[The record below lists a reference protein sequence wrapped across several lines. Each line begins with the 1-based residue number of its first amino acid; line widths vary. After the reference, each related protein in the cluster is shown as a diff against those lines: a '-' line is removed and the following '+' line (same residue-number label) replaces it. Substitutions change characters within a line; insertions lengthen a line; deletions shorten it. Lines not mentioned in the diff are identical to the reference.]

1 MAKIIVTLNGLI
13 QQDVALVKPRL
24 SIGRRHGNDL
34 RLDQLTVSGNHAS
47 IDITSTGTFI
57 LDLGSTNGTL
67 VNGQPITM
75 HMLQHEDV
83 IAIGKYR
90 IRFVSAEKKSD
101 PVPLVSADAVNN
113 RTINRAINHTI
124 NHTINSGVNASESRA
139 TQDESP
145 VSGKIRVLNGCN
157 AGRELLLIKPVT
169 TLGTPGGLIVTLTRE
184 PQHYVLTQVEG
195 GSSPQI
201 NDQALAGKSC
211 QLNDGDVIDLL
222 GTKMA
227 FSLT

>member
-34 RLDQLTVSGNHAS
+34 LLDQLTVSGNHAS
-47 IDITSTGTFI
+47 IDTTSTGIFV

-90 IRFVSAEKKSD
+90 IRFVSEEKKND

-113 RTINRAINHTI
+113 RTINRAI

-169 TLGTPGGLIVTLTRE
+169 TLGAPGGLIITLTRQ

-195 GSSPQI
+195 SSSPQI
-201 NDQALAGKSC
+201 NDQALTGKSC
-211 QLNDGDVIDLL
+211 QLKDGDVIDLL

-227 FSLT
+227 FSLL